1 MKPVY
6 LLFIVLVTACSSV
19 KYKSSPTKKL
29 PELGTIGV
37 FTNFLLKKE
46 QQTKT
51 VVSLSDPIRLH
62 FEEIQISKRQIIPN
76 KDSLQAPKK
85 DSTLISFEIL
95 DKVALVGQL
104 NRDKELLKYLLKTTH
119 YKIVTKVTMQFS
131 KELLTDIQKADEIY
145 LLQNKQK
152 TLSLELRKNNKPFQV
167 IEFTDGNIISFKA
180 LEFCWGQNKRRD
192 IEIFN
197 LVPNGSS
204 CGEDT
209 YTSVKKVKKKNE
221 FKF

>member
-1 MKPVY
+1 MKPIY
-6 LLFIVLVTACSSV
+6 LILFALITACSSV
-19 KYKSSPTKKL
+19 KYKSTTTTKL

-51 VVSLSDPIRLH
+51 VVSLSNPVRLH
-62 FEEIQISKRQIIPN
+62 FEEIQISKRQLIPK
-76 KDSLQAPKK
+76 KDSLQTPKK

-95 DKVALVGQL
+95 DKVALVGEL

-119 YKIVTKVTMQFS
+119 YKIITKVTMQLPF
-131 KELLTDIQKADEIY
+131 EIIVAIQKADEIY
-145 LLQNKQK
+145 LSQNKQK

-180 LEFCWGQNKRRD
+180 LEFCWGQNRRRE

-197 LVPNGSS
+197 LVPKGSS
-204 CGEDT
+204 CGEGT

-221 FKF
+221 FKL